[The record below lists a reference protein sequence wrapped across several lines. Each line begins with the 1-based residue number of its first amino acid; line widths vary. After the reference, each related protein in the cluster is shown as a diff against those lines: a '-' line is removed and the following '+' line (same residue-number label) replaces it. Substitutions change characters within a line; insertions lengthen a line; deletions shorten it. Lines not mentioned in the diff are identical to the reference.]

1 MTSVSWA
8 ERAYDTVISVA
19 ETHQEFTPDD
29 IWKTGLPKPVEARAL
44 GGVMARA
51 KREGIIEKT
60 GRVQP
65 TTQVESHGA
74 DITIWKSLIFKQ
86 HPIVV

>member
-1 MTSVSWA
+1 MTSVNWA
-8 ERAYDTVISVA
+8 ELAYDTVISVA
-19 ETHQEFTPDD
+19 KTHQEFTPDD
-29 IWKTGLPKPVEARAL
+29 IWKTGLPKPIEARAL

-65 TTQVESHGA
+65 TTQVESHGT
-74 DITIWKSLIFKQ
+74 DITIWKSLIFKP
-86 HPIVV
+86 HPGAI